1 MHANSPLGRADR
13 QSPIN
18 ALARRFS
25 LPILGGYSHA
35 TTCAFNR
42 NPRLKSRVNVAPAI
56 VEAGGLGDG
65 WAGATGE
72 TGVAPRLLPVRLV
85 ARTRRPQSPF
95 PSQGFCNSSGS
106 LAISRDA
113 PRLRFDSNQ
122 ISHCTAVFQIVGC
135 LPRR

>member
-25 LPILGGYSHA
+25 LPILGGYSHV

-56 VEAGGLGDG
+56 VEAGGLETDG
-65 WAGATGE
+65 PGPGE
-72 TGVAPRLLPVRLV
+72 TGQRCRVCRPAAAQSKEKAPPLWGGGGACRKKGG
-85 ARTRRPQSPF
+85 ARAGR
-95 PSQGFCNSSGS
+95 
-106 LAISRDA
+106 
-113 PRLRFDSNQ
+113 
-122 ISHCTAVFQIVGC
+122 
-135 LPRR
+135 

>member
-65 WAGATGE
+65 WAGAWRDRPTM
-72 TGVAPRLLPVRLV
+72 PRLP
-85 ARTRRPQSPF
+85 ARRPSNEQASTLLKRGAAIRQKWSARRALIMRGAVPGVIEGK
-95 PSQGFCNSSGS
+95 QSSGVTEGIR
-106 LAISRDA
+106 AMTPCA
-113 PRLRFDSNQ
+113 
-122 ISHCTAVFQIVGC
+122 
-135 LPRR
+135 

>member
-1 MHANSPLGRADR
+1 MHANSRLGRADR

-25 LPILGGYSHA
+25 LPILGGYSHV

-65 WAGATGE
+65 WSGAGRDRPTMPRLPARRPSNEQASTLLKRGAAIRQKWSAGA
-72 TGVAPRLLPVRLV
+72 
-85 ARTRRPQSPF
+85 ARA
-95 PSQGFCNSSGS
+95 
-106 LAISRDA
+106 LAGLKGTELAKLADVNQATIS
-113 PRLRFDSNQ
+113 
-122 ISHCTAVFQIVGC
+122 
-135 LPRR
+135 